1 MATLRQQAEMTCAQE
16 MCRNWSGSGC
26 VCVVLG
32 MEPAEVCEHGNDAAT
47 CLVCEE
53 LTEEADRG

>member
-1 MATLRQQAEMTCAQE
+1 MAT
-16 MCRNWSGSGC
+16 NWSGSGC

>member
-32 MEPAEVCEHGNDAAT
+32 MEPAEVCEHGEDAAS
-47 CLVCEE
+47 CLACDNEGGE
-53 LTEEADRG
+53 G

>member
-1 MATLRQQAEMTCAQE
+1 MTCA
-16 MCRNWSGSGC
+16 RNVPQLVQVGC

-47 CLVCEE
+47 CLH
-53 LTEEADRG
+53 LRGTDKEADRG